1 MKDKAVNRKTLFWSR
16 LTSFADIAWV
26 DPFNPIKP
34 EPPKKSEK
42 KNKAQEKKEREANM
56 KAVQKMM
63 AGLDRKANY
72 LSMAVPSVNMFLKIF
87 RACLGCETVEQ
98 LWVYEIN

>member
-1 MKDKAVNRKTLFWSR
+1 MSHIGDKEQKELDNWILLKDKAVNRKTLFWSR
-16 LTSFADIAWV
+16 LTTFADIAWV

-56 KAVQKMM
+56 KAV
-63 AGLDRKANY
+63 
-72 LSMAVPSVNMFLKIF
+72 
-87 RACLGCETVEQ
+87 
-98 LWVYEIN
+98 